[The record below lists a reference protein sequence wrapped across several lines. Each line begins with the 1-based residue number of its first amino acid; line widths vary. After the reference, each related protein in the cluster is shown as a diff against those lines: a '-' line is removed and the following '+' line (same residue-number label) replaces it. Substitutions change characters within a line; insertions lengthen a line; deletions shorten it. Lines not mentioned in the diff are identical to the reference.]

1 MLADLVAYNRSGE
14 PILIVEVKKKIG
26 VPADWAARFRRNI
39 LAHGVFPDVR
49 YFLLAMPDRFYL
61 WKDVGSHP
69 EIIPP
74 TFSVDAKPLLQA
86 YFDEVGIE
94 PGLVSGQ
101 GFELMVAAWLR
112 NQLLSESYPVNNEW
126 KWLEESGLL
135 EAIRD
140 GKVEHEV
147 RL

>member
-14 PILIVEVKKKIG
+14 PILIVEVKKKMG
-26 VPADWAARFRRNI
+26 ASVDWAARLRRNI
-39 LAHGVFPDVR
+39 LAHGVFPDVK

-61 WKDVGSHP
+61 WKDVGTRP
-69 EIIPP
+69 EIVPP
-74 TFSVDAKPLLQA
+74 TFSIDARPLLQA
-86 YFDEVGIE
+86 YFDEVDIE

-112 NQLLSESYPVNNEW
+112 NQLSSESYPVNDEW
-126 KWLEESGLL
+126 KWLEKSGIL

-147 RL
+147 QI